1 MSYIEVN
8 DLCKEYRV
16 AKTGKGIGGAIK
28 SLFHREYT
36 VKEAVRHVNFSVE
49 KGEIVGYIGP
59 NGAGKSTTL
68 KMLSGILIPTSGTVQ
83 VGGIVPYERRRENAK
98 RIGVVFG
105 QRSQLYWDLPVSDT
119 FDLYESLYDIPH
131 ETFRKN
137 CELFTE
143 LLDMGGFLDQPV
155 RQLSLGQKM
164 KANIA
169 VALLHDPAVLYLDE
183 PTIGLDVVSKKV
195 LRQAIKAINRE
206 KGTTVM
212 LTTHDMDD
220 IEAVCSRLIMINEG
234 VKLFDGTLESFRN
247 QYEREIVIRLEFE
260 DSAPVWRDIEGLS
273 LSKREENALEVK
285 LLDRNAV
292 KASITRLLDTFEP
305 QNIFVREPDIE
316 DIVEIAYRDNQK
328 SVYWKKRW

>member
-137 CELFTE
+137 CDLFTE

-220 IEAVCSRLIMINEG
+220 IEAVCNRLIMINEG

-260 DSAPVWRDIEGLS
+260 GNAPTWQDMEGLS
-273 LSKREENALEVK
+273 FSKRDENALEVK
-285 LLDRNAV
+285 LLDRSTV

-328 SVYWKKRW
+328 SV

>member
-1 MSYIEVN
+1 
-8 DLCKEYRV
+8 
-16 AKTGKGIGGAIK
+16 
-28 SLFHREYT
+28 
-36 VKEAVRHVNFSVE
+36 
-49 KGEIVGYIGP
+49 
-59 NGAGKSTTL
+59 
-68 KMLSGILIPTSGTVQ
+68 MLSGILIPTSGTVQ

-220 IEAVCSRLIMINEG
+220 IEAVCNRLIMINEG

-273 LSKREENALEVK
+273 LSKREETALEVK

-328 SVYWKKRW
+328 SV

>member
-137 CELFTE
+137 CDLFTE

-220 IEAVCSRLIMINEG
+220 IEAVCNRLIMINKG

-260 DSAPVWRDIEGLS
+260 DSAPVWREIEGLS

-285 LLDRNAV
+285 LLDRSAV
-292 KASITRLLDTFEP
+292 KASITRLLDAYEP

-328 SVYWKKRW
+328 SV

>member
-1 MSYIEVN
+1 MSYIEVK
-8 DLCKEYRV
+8 DLCKEYRI

-36 VKEAVRHVNFSVE
+36 VKEAVRHVDFSVE

-68 KMLSGILIPTSGTVQ
+68 KMLSGILIPSSGTVQ

-143 LLDMGGFLDQPV
+143 LLDMGSFLDQPV

-195 LRQAIKAINRE
+195 LRRAIKAINQE

-220 IEAVCSRLIMINEG
+220 IEAICKRLIMINEG

-247 QYEREIVIRLEFE
+247 QYECEIVIRLEFE
-260 DSAPVWRDIEGLS
+260 GNAPTWQDMEGLS
-273 LSKREENALEVK
+273 FSKRDENALEVK
-285 LLDRNAV
+285 LLDRSAV
-292 KASITRLLDTFEP
+292 KASITRLLDAYEP

-328 SVYWKKRW
+328 SV

>member
-137 CELFTE
+137 CDLFTE

-220 IEAVCSRLIMINEG
+220 IEAVCNRLIMINEG

-273 LSKREENALEVK
+273 LSKREETALEVK

-328 SVYWKKRW
+328 SV

>member
-137 CELFTE
+137 CDLFTE

-220 IEAVCSRLIMINEG
+220 IEAVCNRLIMINEG

-260 DSAPVWRDIEGLS
+260 DSAPAWREIEGLS

-328 SVYWKKRW
+328 AV

>member
-137 CELFTE
+137 CDLFTE

-220 IEAVCSRLIMINEG
+220 IEAVCNRLIMINEG

-260 DSAPVWRDIEGLS
+260 DSAPAWREIEGLS
-273 LSKREENALEVK
+273 LSKREETALEVK

-316 DIVEIAYRDNQK
+316 DIVEIAYFENQK
-328 SVYWKKRW
+328 PIQ

>member
-83 VGGIVPYERRRENAK
+83 VGGIVPYERRRENAE

-137 CELFTE
+137 CDLFTE

-220 IEAVCSRLIMINEG
+220 IEAVCNRLIMINEG

-273 LSKREENALEVK
+273 LSKREETALEVK

-328 SVYWKKRW
+328 SV

>member
-220 IEAVCSRLIMINEG
+220 IEAVCNRLIMINEG

-260 DSAPVWRDIEGLS
+260 DSAPAWREIEGLS

-292 KASITRLLDTFEP
+292 RASITRLLDTFEP

-328 SVYWKKRW
+328 AV

>member
-68 KMLSGILIPTSGTVQ
+68 KMLSGILIPSSGTVQ

-143 LLDMGGFLDQPV
+143 LLDMGSFLDQPV

-195 LRQAIKAINRE
+195 LRQAIKAINQE

-220 IEAVCSRLIMINEG
+220 IEAICKRLIMINEG

-247 QYEREIVIRLEFE
+247 QYECEIVIRLEFE
-260 DSAPVWRDIEGLS
+260 GNAPTWQDMEGLS
-273 LSKREENALEVK
+273 FSKRDENALEVK
-285 LLDRNAV
+285 LLDRSAV
-292 KASITRLLDTFEP
+292 KASITRLLDAYEP

-328 SVYWKKRW
+328 SV

>member
-1 MSYIEVN
+1 MSYIEVK
-8 DLCKEYRV
+8 DLCKEYRI
-16 AKTGKGIGGAIK
+16 AKTGKGICGAIK

-49 KGEIVGYIGP
+49 KGEIVGCIGP

-137 CELFTE
+137 CDLFTE
-143 LLDMGGFLDQPV
+143 LLDMGGFLAQPV

-195 LRQAIKAINRE
+195 LRQAIKAINKE

-220 IEAVCSRLIMINEG
+220 IEAVCNRLIMINEG
-234 VKLFDGTLESFRN
+234 IKLFDGTLESFRN

-260 DSAPVWRDIEGLS
+260 GNAPTWQDMEGLS
-273 LSKREENALEVK
+273 FSKRDENALEVK
-285 LLDRNAV
+285 LLGRSAV
-292 KASITRLLDTFEP
+292 KASITRLLNAYEP

-316 DIVEIAYRDNQK
+316 DIVEIAYQDNQR
-328 SVYWKKRW
+328 SV

>member
-1 MSYIEVN
+1 MSYIEVK
-8 DLCKEYRV
+8 DLCKEYRI

-220 IEAVCSRLIMINEG
+220 IEAVCNRLIMINEG

-260 DSAPVWRDIEGLS
+260 DSAPAWREIEGLS

>member
-137 CELFTE
+137 CDLFTE

-220 IEAVCSRLIMINEG
+220 IEAVCNRLIMINEG

-260 DSAPVWRDIEGLS
+260 DSAPAWRDIEGLT
-273 LSKREENALEVK
+273 LAKRDENTLEVK
-285 LLDRNAV
+285 LLDRSAV
-292 KASITRLLDTFEP
+292 KASISRLLDTYEP

-316 DIVEIAYRDNQK
+316 DIVEIAYQDSK
-328 SVYWKKRW
+328 

>member
-1 MSYIEVN
+1 
-8 DLCKEYRV
+8 
-16 AKTGKGIGGAIK
+16 
-28 SLFHREYT
+28 
-36 VKEAVRHVNFSVE
+36 
-49 KGEIVGYIGP
+49 
-59 NGAGKSTTL
+59 
-68 KMLSGILIPTSGTVQ
+68 
-83 VGGIVPYERRRENAK
+83 
-98 RIGVVFG
+98 
-105 QRSQLYWDLPVSDT
+105 
-119 FDLYESLYDIPH
+119 
-131 ETFRKN
+131 
-137 CELFTE
+137 
-143 LLDMGGFLDQPV
+143 MGGFLDQPV

-220 IEAVCSRLIMINEG
+220 IEAVCNRLIMINEG

>member
-143 LLDMGGFLDQPV
+143 LLDMGSFLDQPV

-195 LRQAIKAINRE
+195 LRQAIKAINKE

-220 IEAVCSRLIMINEG
+220 IEAVCNRLIMINEG

-247 QYEREIVIRLEFE
+247 QYECEIVIRLEFE
-260 DSAPVWRDIEGLS
+260 GNAPTWQDMEGLS
-273 LSKREENALEVK
+273 FSKRDENALEVK
-285 LLDRNAV
+285 LLDRSTV

>member
-1 MSYIEVN
+1 MSYIEVK
-8 DLCKEYRV
+8 DLCKEYRI

-36 VKEAVRHVNFSVE
+36 VKEAVRHVDFSVE

-68 KMLSGILIPTSGTVQ
+68 KMLSGILIPSSGTVQ

-143 LLDMGGFLDQPV
+143 LLDMGSFLDQPV

-195 LRQAIKAINRE
+195 LRQAIKAINQE

-220 IEAVCSRLIMINEG
+220 IEAICKRLIMINEG

-247 QYEREIVIRLEFE
+247 QYECEIVIRLEFE
-260 DSAPVWRDIEGLS
+260 GNAPTWQDMEGLS
-273 LSKREENALEVK
+273 FSKRDENALEVK
-285 LLDRNAV
+285 LLDRSAV
-292 KASITRLLDTFEP
+292 KASITRLLDAYEP

-328 SVYWKKRW
+328 SV

>member
-1 MSYIEVN
+1 LKGVVKMSYIEVN

-137 CELFTE
+137 CDLFTE

-220 IEAVCSRLIMINEG
+220 IEAVCNRLIMINEG

-260 DSAPVWRDIEGLS
+260 GNAPTWQDMEGLS
-273 LSKREENALEVK
+273 FSKRDENALEVK
-285 LLDRNAV
+285 LLDRSTV

-328 SVYWKKRW
+328 SV

>member
-1 MSYIEVN
+1 MKGVVKMSYIEVN

-137 CELFTE
+137 CDLFTE

-220 IEAVCSRLIMINEG
+220 IEAVCNRLIMINEG

-260 DSAPVWRDIEGLS
+260 GNAPTWQDMEGLS
-273 LSKREENALEVK
+273 FSKRDENALEVK
-285 LLDRNAV
+285 LLDRSTV

-328 SVYWKKRW
+328 SV

>member
-137 CELFTE
+137 CHLFTE

-220 IEAVCSRLIMINEG
+220 IEAVCNRLIMINEG

-260 DSAPVWRDIEGLS
+260 DSAPAWRDIEGLT
-273 LSKREENALEVK
+273 LAKRDENTLEVK
-285 LLDRNAV
+285 LLDRSAV
-292 KASITRLLDTFEP
+292 KASISRLLDTYEP

-316 DIVEIAYRDNQK
+316 DIVEIAYQDSK
-328 SVYWKKRW
+328 

>member
-119 FDLYESLYDIPH
+119 FDLYESLYDIPR
-131 ETFRKN
+131 EQFRKN
-137 CELFTE
+137 CQLFTE

-195 LRQAIKAINRE
+195 LREAVKAINRE

-220 IEAVCSRLIMINEG
+220 IEAVCGRLIMINEG
-234 VKLFDGTLESFRN
+234 VKLFDGTLEAFRN
-247 QYEREIVIRLEFE
+247 RYEREIVIRLEFE
-260 DSAPVWRDIEGLS
+260 DSAPAWEDMEGLT
-273 LSKREENALEVK
+273 LAKRDGNALEVK
-285 LLDRNAV
+285 LLDRGAV
-292 KASITRLLDTFEP
+292 KAAITRLLETFEP

-328 SVYWKKRW
+328 SV

>member
-1 MSYIEVN
+1 MSYIEVH

-137 CELFTE
+137 CDLFTE

-220 IEAVCSRLIMINEG
+220 IEAVCNRLIMINEG

-273 LSKREENALEVK
+273 LSKREETALEVK

>member
-137 CELFTE
+137 CDLFTE

-220 IEAVCSRLIMINEG
+220 IEAVCNRLIMINEG

-260 DSAPVWRDIEGLS
+260 DSAPAWREIEGLS

-328 SVYWKKRW
+328 SV

>member
-8 DLCKEYRV
+8 NLCKEYRI
-16 AKTGKGIGGAIK
+16 AKTGKGVGGAIK
-28 SLFHREYT
+28 ALFHREYT
-36 VKEAVRHVNFSVE
+36 VKQAVRDISFSIE
-49 KGEIVGYIGP
+49 RGEIVGYIGP

-68 KMLSGILIPTSGTVQ
+68 KMLSGILVPTSGNVQ
-83 VGGIVPYERRRENAK
+83 VGGIVPYVKRRENAK
-98 RIGVVFG
+98 HIGVVFG

-143 LLDMGGFLDQPV
+143 LLDMGSFLDQPV

-195 LRQAIKAINRE
+195 LRQAIKAINQE

-220 IEAVCSRLIMINEG
+220 IEAICKRLIMINEG

-247 QYEREIVIRLEFE
+247 QYECEIVIRLEFE
-260 DSAPVWRDIEGLS
+260 GNAPTWQDMEGLS
-273 LSKREENALEVK
+273 FSKRDENALEVK
-285 LLDRNAV
+285 LLDRSAV
-292 KASITRLLDTFEP
+292 KASITRLLDAYEP

>member
-49 KGEIVGYIGP
+49 KGEIVGYIGN
-59 NGAGKSTTL
+59 NGAGKSTLL
-68 KMLSGILIPTSGTVQ
+68 KMLSGFLIPTSGTVQ

-137 CELFTE
+137 CDLFTE

-183 PTIGLDVVSKKV
+183 PTIGLDAVSKLAV
-195 LRQAIKAINRE
+195 RSFIRRLNETRRI
-206 KGTTVM
+206 TVI
-212 LTTHDMDD
+212 LTTHDMQD
-220 IEAVCSRLIMINEG
+220 IEALASRILLIGKGKI
-234 VKLFDGTLESFRN
+234 LLDGTLDVIRQGGESIDETLAALYQ
-247 QYEREIVIRLEFE
+247 QYEI
-260 DSAPVWRDIEGLS
+260 
-273 LSKREENALEVK
+273 
-285 LLDRNAV
+285 
-292 KASITRLLDTFEP
+292 
-305 QNIFVREPDIE
+305 
-316 DIVEIAYRDNQK
+316 
-328 SVYWKKRW
+328 

>member
-36 VKEAVRHVNFSVE
+36 LKEAVRHVNFSVE

-137 CELFTE
+137 CDLFTE

-220 IEAVCSRLIMINEG
+220 IEAVCNRLIMINEG

-273 LSKREENALEVK
+273 LSKREETALEVK

-328 SVYWKKRW
+328 SV

>member
-1 MSYIEVN
+1 MSYIEVK
-8 DLCKEYRV
+8 DLCKEYRI

-36 VKEAVRHVNFSVE
+36 VKEAVRHVDFSVE

-68 KMLSGILIPTSGTVQ
+68 KMLSGILIPSSGTVQ

-143 LLDMGGFLDQPV
+143 LLDMGSFLDQPV

-195 LRQAIKAINRE
+195 LRQAIKAINQE

-220 IEAVCSRLIMINEG
+220 IEAICKRLIMINEG

-247 QYEREIVIRLEFE
+247 QYECEIVIRLEFE
-260 DSAPVWRDIEGLS
+260 GNAPTWQDMEGLS
-273 LSKREENALEVK
+273 FSKRDENALEVK
-285 LLDRNAV
+285 LLDRSAV

-328 SVYWKKRW
+328 SV

>member
-137 CELFTE
+137 CDLFTE

-169 VALLHDPAVLYLDE
+169 VALLHDPTVLYLDE
-183 PTIGLDVVSKKV
+183 PTIGLDVVSKEV
-195 LRQAIKAINRE
+195 LRQAIKAINRG

-220 IEAVCSRLIMINEG
+220 IEAVCNRLIMINEG

-260 DSAPVWRDIEGLS
+260 GNAPTWQDMEGLS
-273 LSKREENALEVK
+273 FSKRDENALEVK
-285 LLDRNAV
+285 LLDRSTV

-328 SVYWKKRW
+328 SV

>member
-137 CELFTE
+137 CDLFTE

-212 LTTHDMDD
+212 LTNHDMDD
-220 IEAVCSRLIMINEG
+220 IEAVCNRLIMINEG

-273 LSKREENALEVK
+273 LSKREETALEVK

-328 SVYWKKRW
+328 SV

>member
-36 VKEAVRHVNFSVE
+36 LKEAVRHVNFSVE

-137 CELFTE
+137 CDLFTE

-220 IEAVCSRLIMINEG
+220 IEAVCNRLIMINEG

-260 DSAPVWRDIEGLS
+260 GNAPTWQDMEGLS
-273 LSKREENALEVK
+273 FSKRDENALEVK
-285 LLDRNAV
+285 LLDRSTV

-328 SVYWKKRW
+328 SV

>member
-36 VKEAVRHVNFSVE
+36 VKEVVRHVNFSVE

-220 IEAVCSRLIMINEG
+220 IEAVCNRLIMINEG

-260 DSAPVWRDIEGLS
+260 GNAPTWQDMEGLS
-273 LSKREENALEVK
+273 FSKRDENALEVK
-285 LLDRNAV
+285 LLDRSTV

-328 SVYWKKRW
+328 SV

>member
-1 MSYIEVN
+1 MSYIEVK
-8 DLCKEYRV
+8 DLCKEYRI

-36 VKEAVRHVNFSVE
+36 VKEAVRHVDFSVE

-68 KMLSGILIPTSGTVQ
+68 KMLSGILIPSSGTVQ

-143 LLDMGGFLDQPV
+143 LLDMGSFLDQPV

-195 LRQAIKAINRE
+195 LRQAIKAINQE

-220 IEAVCSRLIMINEG
+220 IEAICKRLIMINEG

-247 QYEREIVIRLEFE
+247 QYECEIVIRLEFE
-260 DSAPVWRDIEGLS
+260 GNAPTWQDMEGLS
-273 LSKREENALEVK
+273 FSKRDENALEVK
-285 LLDRNAV
+285 LLDRSAV
-292 KASITRLLDTFEP
+292 KASITRLLDAYEP

-328 SVYWKKRW
+328 AV

>member
-36 VKEAVRHVNFSVE
+36 IKEAVRHVNFSVE

-137 CELFTE
+137 CDLFTE

-220 IEAVCSRLIMINEG
+220 IEAVCNRLIMINEG

-273 LSKREENALEVK
+273 LSKREETALEVK

-328 SVYWKKRW
+328 SV

>member
-137 CELFTE
+137 CDLFTE

-169 VALLHDPAVLYLDE
+169 MALLHDPAVLYLDE

-220 IEAVCSRLIMINEG
+220 IEAVCNRLIMINEG

-273 LSKREENALEVK
+273 LSKREETALEVK

-328 SVYWKKRW
+328 SV

>member
-1 MSYIEVN
+1 MKGVEKMSYIEVK
-8 DLCKEYRV
+8 DLCKEYRI

-36 VKEAVRHVNFSVE
+36 VKEAVRHVDFSVE

-68 KMLSGILIPTSGTVQ
+68 KMLSGILIPSSGTVQ

-143 LLDMGGFLDQPV
+143 LLDMGSFLDQPV

-195 LRQAIKAINRE
+195 LRQAIKAINQE

-220 IEAVCSRLIMINEG
+220 IEAICKRLIMINEG

-247 QYEREIVIRLEFE
+247 QYECEIVIRLEFE
-260 DSAPVWRDIEGLS
+260 GNAPTWQDMEGLS
-273 LSKREENALEVK
+273 FSKRDENALEVK
-285 LLDRNAV
+285 LLDRSAV
-292 KASITRLLDTFEP
+292 KASITRLLDAYEP

-328 SVYWKKRW
+328 SV

>member
-1 MSYIEVN
+1 MSYIEVK
-8 DLCKEYRV
+8 DLCKEYRI

-36 VKEAVRHVNFSVE
+36 VKEAVRHVDFSVE

-68 KMLSGILIPTSGTVQ
+68 KMLSGILIPSSGTVQ

-137 CELFTE
+137 CELLTE
-143 LLDMGGFLDQPV
+143 LLDMGSFLDQPV

-195 LRQAIKAINRE
+195 LRQAIKAINQE

-220 IEAVCSRLIMINEG
+220 IEAICKRFIMINEG

-247 QYEREIVIRLEFE
+247 QYECEIVIRLEFE
-260 DSAPVWRDIEGLS
+260 GNAPTWQDMEGLS
-273 LSKREENALEVK
+273 FSKRDENALEVK
-285 LLDRNAV
+285 LLDRSAV
-292 KASITRLLDTFEP
+292 KASITRLLDAYEP

-328 SVYWKKRW
+328 SV